1 MLVRCFL
8 LCPTQIRKCESFL
21 FLFKEFIMT
30 TEALNNLVREYINET
45 DHNKAAVLYE
55 RIINE
60 YDRLGKVVP
69 F

>member
-1 MLVRCFL
+1 
-8 LCPTQIRKCESFL
+8 
-21 FLFKEFIMT
+21 MT

>member
-1 MLVRCFL
+1 M
-8 LCPTQIRKCESFL
+8 T
-21 FLFKEFIMT
+21 KEEIIQ
-30 TEALNNLVREYINET
+30 LIHEYMKET
-45 DHNKAAVLYE
+45 DHNKACALYE

>member
-1 MLVRCFL
+1 M
-8 LCPTQIRKCESFL
+8 T
-21 FLFKEFIMT
+21 KEEIIK
-30 TEALNNLVREYINET
+30 LIHEYMKET
-45 DHNKAAVLYE
+45 DHHKACALYK